1 MNLMERKNRKE
12 NNNPEQLE
20 DGHSSKA
27 EDDLEIVDLN
37 EPDEDEAEAGGGL
50 HELLQKP
57 YMTTVLMW
65 IIVLLLVCD
74 ILL

>member
-37 EPDEDEAEAGGGL
+37 EPEEDGRKQAAVSMNFYKNL
-50 HELLQKP
+50 
-57 YMTTVLMW
+57 
-65 IIVLLLVCD
+65 I
-74 ILL
+74 